1 MVAQVALIQ
10 HSVFNQ
16 RDLQEPLELGQLGMS
31 TDECRVFMGL
41 PATVVP
47 ASLVAGRTLY
57 GSGGENVEILTEFT
71 PPNVLMR
78 TLYKPITISVPVG
91 TTEFTLSTPSRV
103 VMDYFAYGPDGNYD
117 HESGYVSILNRGMGD
132 TLLSQMSNTNAKS
145 GLRAVTF
152 NSASYDITTQ
162 RLTFTLNNSSTSN
175 YTMEFVI
182 RGWNGPMD
190 TWVPRAD

>member
-1 MVAQVALIQ
+1 MSGQVALIQ
-10 HSVFNQ
+10 HSVFQQ

-41 PATVVP
+41 PSTVVP

-71 PPNVLMR
+71 PANVLMR
-78 TLYKPITISVPVG
+78 TLYKPITITVPSGSTNYV
-91 TTEFTLSTPSRV
+91 LSSPSRV
-103 VMDYFAYGPDGNYD
+103 VMDYFVYGPDGDLTY
-117 HESGYVSILNRGMGD
+117 ESGYVSILDRGNGN
-132 TLLSQMSNTNAKS
+132 TLLSQMTNTNVED
-145 GLRAVTF
+145 GLRVVTF
-152 NSASYDITTQ
+152 DHASYDTATN
-162 RLTFTLNNSSTSN
+162 RLSFTLMNSNTTTE

-190 TWVPRAD
+190 VAG